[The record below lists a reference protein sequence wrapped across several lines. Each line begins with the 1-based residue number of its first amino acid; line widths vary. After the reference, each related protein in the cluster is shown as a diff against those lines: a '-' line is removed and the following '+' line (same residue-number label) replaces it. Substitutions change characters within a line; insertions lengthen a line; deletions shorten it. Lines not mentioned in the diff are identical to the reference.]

1 MKKKTVALVIVAALL
16 VVGAAYIAVRLKN
29 HGTDIIGVTTLT
41 AKNTVIMNAK
51 AGNEFVSGAGQLT
64 VGEGERIH
72 VEYNLKAGEID
83 VAFRA
88 NEGDFASYEDITPD
102 NENLEEVLNS
112 LPAPEDMAG
121 EGSFGQDGVSGK
133 GSLDFDAAPGA
144 YAVRIAIHDAIGK
157 AVVTAVK
164 AG

>member
-1 MKKKTVALVIVAALL
+1 MKKKTVALIVLAL
-16 VVGAAYIAVRLKN
+16 VVVAGIYVAVRLKN
-29 HGTDIIGVTTLT
+29 RGTDIIGVTTLPDR
-41 AKNTVIMNAK
+41 NTVIMNAK
-51 AGNEFVSGAGQLT
+51 AGSEFVSGTGNVS

-72 VEYNLKAGEID
+72 MEYNLSAGEID

-102 NENLEEVLNS
+102 NENLEEALNS
-112 LPAPEDMAG
+112 LPTPEDMAG

-133 GSLDFDAAPGA
+133 GSLDFDAAPGL
-144 YAVRIAIHDAIGK
+144 YAVQITLHDAVGK
-157 AVVTAVK
+157 AVITAK